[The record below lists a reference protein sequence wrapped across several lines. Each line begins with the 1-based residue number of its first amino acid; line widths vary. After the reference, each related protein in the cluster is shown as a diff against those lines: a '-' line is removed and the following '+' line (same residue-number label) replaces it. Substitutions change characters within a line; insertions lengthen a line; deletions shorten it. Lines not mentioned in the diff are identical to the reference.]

1 MEKLI
6 TIKTYTYL
14 TGEVLM
20 LKLNLEAEGI
30 MCFLKDEMTIS
41 ADPLFSNALGG
52 IKLQIKES
60 DLELAKMVLKN
71 IYNDNS
77 IENLSIKP
85 TILSKSEPKSSTEK
99 SLIRPFGIIILSIIL
114 ILLAWYLTNFI

>member
-30 MCFLKDEMTIS
+30 MCFLKDEMTIT
-41 ADPLFSNALGG
+41 ADPLISNALGG

-77 IENLSIKP
+77 IENLSVKP
-85 TILSKSEPKSSTEK
+85 LISSKSEPKLSTEK
-99 SLIRPFGIIILSIIL
+99 SLIRPFGIIIFSIIL
-114 ILLAWYLTNFI
+114 ILLALYLTNFY